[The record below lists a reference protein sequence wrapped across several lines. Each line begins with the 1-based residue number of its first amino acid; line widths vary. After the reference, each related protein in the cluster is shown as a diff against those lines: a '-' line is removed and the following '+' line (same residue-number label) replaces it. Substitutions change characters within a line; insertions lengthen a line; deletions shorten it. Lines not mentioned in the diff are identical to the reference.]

1 MSRRRTI
8 AVAGN
13 MGSGKS
19 SLVRF
24 LCQQFDLKP
33 FFEPN
38 ERNPYLEDY
47 YADLK
52 AGARAGVRG
61 SPRGS
66 ANARTPAARNAYAFR
81 SQIFFLIHRFRIQR
95 EMEGSPETVVQDRTI
110 YEDAEIFAE
119 YLHRRKLI
127 DARDWRTYRELYETL
142 VSELQP
148 PDLMIYLR
156 CDTPNLMKRIKRR
169 GRKSEE
175 AVPRAY
181 VQRLNELYEEWF
193 ARYDRSPTLVLASD
207 RMDYVTDLFD
217 RHDLLEAI
225 KRHL

>member
-1 MSRRRTI
+1 MARRRYI

-24 LCQQFDLKP
+24 LCQQFHLEP

-38 ERNPYLEDY
+38 DRNPYLDDF
-47 YADLK
+47 YADMK
-52 AGARAGVRG
+52 GF
-61 SPRGS
+61 
-66 ANARTPAARNAYAFR
+66 AFQ
-81 SQIFFLIHRFRIQR
+81 SQIFFLIHRFRIHR
-95 EMEGSPETVVQDRTI
+95 EMENRSATVVQDRTI

-119 YLHRRKLI
+119 SLHRRGILS
-127 DARDWRTYRELYETL
+127 ARDHRTYRELYETL
-142 VSELQP
+142 TRELKA

-156 CDTPNLMKRIKRR
+156 CSTKSLMQRIARR

-175 AVPRAY
+175 KVPRSY
-181 VQRLNELYEEWF
+181 VDRLNVLYEEWF
-193 ARYDRSPTLVLASD
+193 ARYDRSPTLVLPSD

-217 RHDLLEAI
+217 RHDLLQTIE
-225 KRHL
+225 KHLG